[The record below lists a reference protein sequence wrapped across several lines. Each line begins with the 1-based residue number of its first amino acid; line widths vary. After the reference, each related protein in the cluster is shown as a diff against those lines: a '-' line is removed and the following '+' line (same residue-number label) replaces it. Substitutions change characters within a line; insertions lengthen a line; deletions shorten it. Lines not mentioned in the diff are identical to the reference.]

1 MALETYR
8 SCSFAEKRRVL
19 RAFWTRRGD
28 PSDRVLRAAREYG
41 PYALVM
47 VGIISLELGVI
58 TVALAAAASPWA
70 WVGAVATL
78 ADLAAVLWARAC
90 RRAIAPTARD

>member
-28 PSDRVLRAAREYG
+28 PSERVLRAAREYG

-47 VGIISLELGVI
+47 VGITAVELGVI
-58 TVALAAAASPWA
+58 TAALAAVDSPWT
-70 WVGAVATL
+70 WVSALATL
-78 ADLAAVLWARAC
+78 ADLAAVLWTSTCRKTISAAARG
-90 RRAIAPTARD
+90 